1 MFCVGIARA
10 ACAAILVH
18 SAACGAGA
26 SDIQGSAR
34 PLPAYA
40 GRQAQL
46 FDDSIESNAVG
57 FDLDR
62 ATSPAEESS
71 SASASSNG
79 PLLLERTQGGDA
91 AVRARLTT
99 ITSGARDQGW
109 QLGFHTIE
117 RLAGSGPLA
126 ADFGVLV
133 QPTGPSAGIVRAY
146 EGTLVGRTFIVF
158 VREFAGPDAT
168 GESSLH
174 FHLARDASADVAAL
188 RAAVALSQVR

>member
-1 MFCVGIARA
+1 MFRVGIARA
-10 ACAAILVH
+10 ACAAILVY

-46 FDDSIESNAVG
+46 FDDSIESNAVE

-62 ATSPAEESS
+62 AASPSEESS

-133 QPTGPSAGIVRAY
+133 EPTGPSAGIVRAF

-158 VREFAGPDAT
+158 VREFAGDAT

-174 FHLARDASADVAAL
+174 FHLARDGSADVAAL

>member
-1 MFCVGIARA
+1 MFPAGIARV
-10 ACAAILVH
+10 ACAAILVS

-26 SDIQGSAR
+26 SDVRGRER
-34 PLPAYA
+34 PLPPY
-40 GRQAQL
+40 GGLQAQL
-46 FDDSIESNAVG
+46 FDDGIESDAVG

-62 ATSPAEESS
+62 ATSSPQDSS
-71 SASASSNG
+71 PASASSNG
-79 PLLLERTQGGDA
+79 PLLLERAEAGDA

-117 RLAGSGPLA
+117 RLAGAGPLA

-133 QPTGPSAGIVRAY
+133 EPTGPSAGIVRAF
-146 EGTLVGRTFIVF
+146 EGTLVGKTFIVF
-158 VREFAGPDAT
+158 VREFARADAP

-174 FHLARDASADVAAL
+174 FHLTRDGSADVAAL